1 MGSFTPAHRP
11 LSSCE
16 AWVPE
21 CWFSCCHIWLDCLP
35 ACGIPVP
42 LSEIPCI
49 GRGTLNPWTT
59 RVHASLES
67 HWLGLHSPRHT
78 DPEGGRV
85 VTNKYQTVSQ
95 FWDLA
100 LLLWLADLEHI
111 LFLLWLLVSS
121 LYPWCC
127 FFFFPLAP
135 LPPFPPSLTAIRILL
150 PQPEMEPVPLHWEC
164 KALTPGPPGK
174 PLLGGFRCT

>member
-1 MGSFTPAHRP
+1 MGLRCSMWDLSRQHTGLSLAVRRGFQSAGAVVAIYDLIASQLVGSQFPDQKSPA
-11 LSSCE
+11 LE
-16 AWVPE
+16 
-21 CWFSCCHIWLDCLP
+21 
-35 ACGIPVP
+35 G
-42 LSEIPCI
+42 
-49 GRGTLNPWTT
+49 GLNPWTT

-127 FFFFPLAP
+127 FFFSPSS
-135 LPPFPPSLTAIRILL
+135 PPSLPSLVDSNQDLTSSARDGTCA
-150 PQPEMEPVPLHWEC
+150 P
-164 KALTPGPPGK
+164 ALGV
-174 PLLGGFRCT
+174 